1 MFTFIT
7 ILIVIVCGL
16 LTLAVLVQ
24 NSKGGG
30 LAAGFSSSAQV
41 MGVRKTSDFLEK
53 LTWGLASA
61 LLILCLVSNFAI
73 PSGKKQDSSILKDE
87 INNMQAPVQS
97 TGPAP
102 IGGGISG
109 KEQGTS
115 KAPSSAPTAAP
126 SKSPAPAIAPAP
138 KK

>member
-1 MFTFIT
+1 M
-7 ILIVIVCGL
+7 

-30 LAAGFSSSAQV
+30 LAAGFASSAQV

-87 INNMQAPVQS
+87 IGNMQAPVQS
-97 TGPAP
+97 SGPAP
-102 IGGGISG
+102 IGGEI
-109 KEQGTS
+109 QGTGKGAS
-115 KAPSSAPTAAP
+115 KAPSSAAAAAP
-126 SKSPAPAIAPAP
+126 SNAPAPASTPAP

>member
-7 ILIVIVCGL
+7 ILIIIVCGL

-30 LAAGFSSSAQV
+30 LAAGFASSAQV

-87 INNMQAPVQS
+87 IGNMQAPVQNS
-97 TGPAP
+97 GPSP
-102 IGGGISG
+102 IGGG
-109 KEQGTS
+109 QGNGVNPTPAGGNS
-115 KAPSSAPTAAP
+115 APSAAP
-126 SKSPAPAIAPAP
+126 AKTTPPSP